1 MAKWLLQEYANETY
15 GYLDIDGDK
24 NANFKTHSR
33 VIAQQGENESRED
46 FIAKNNLYFSKG
58 EYGSNLKLDQEI
70 NEIDP
75 EERRKVAEQGYGLKI
90 LINDEDPDV
99 RAEVANQGYGLNK
112 LINDKS
118 STVRVAVANQ
128 GHGLKELSTDSSSA
142 VRSAVAKQGYG
153 LDKLI
158 DDNATNVREMVAK
171 QRYRLDILMRDRS
184 EQVRREVAKQYYG
197 LDKLIKDENWIV
209 RLEVARQ
216 GYGLDILIND
226 VDKAVRNAV
235 FEYIE
240 NYPINDETMHK
251 IIDILLEQNRYEI
264 KLLGDNIARKI
275 LKSKYRT
282 TDVLNKILSESF
294 ENKQQ
299 LKNYVDRLLK

>member
-142 VRSAVAKQGYG
+142 VRSAVAKQGY
-153 LDKLI
+153 
-158 DDNATNVREMVAK
+158 
-171 QRYRLDILMRDRS
+171 
-184 EQVRREVAKQYYG
+184 
-197 LDKLIKDENWIV
+197 
-209 RLEVARQ
+209 
-216 GYGLDILIND
+216 
-226 VDKAVRNAV
+226 
-235 FEYIE
+235 
-240 NYPINDETMHK
+240 
-251 IIDILLEQNRYEI
+251 
-264 KLLGDNIARKI
+264 
-275 LKSKYRT
+275 
-282 TDVLNKILSESF
+282 
-294 ENKQQ
+294 
-299 LKNYVDRLLK
+299 